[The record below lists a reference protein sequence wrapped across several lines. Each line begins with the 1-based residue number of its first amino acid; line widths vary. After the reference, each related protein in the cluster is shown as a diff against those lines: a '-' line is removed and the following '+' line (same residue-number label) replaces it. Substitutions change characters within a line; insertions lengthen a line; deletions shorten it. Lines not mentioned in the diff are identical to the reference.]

1 MRKFLILCLAILA
14 LLGIAQWL
22 RSVRLPPTQ
31 QVAGPRIVS
40 LAPNLTEIIFELGA
54 GDQLVGVTTY
64 CVYPPEARLRPK
76 VGDFINPN
84 FEAILQLHPT
94 LVMAEL
100 WPSSK
105 TAARLRQLGVT
116 VEEVKSPASIAEIYE
131 IFESIGRLVDRR
143 ERAVQIV
150 DGMKKRIAALEA
162 STAGRSHRPTVYLE
176 IDRPSWTVGRPSFLH
191 EAIAVCGGRNLFED
205 LNRAAVQASEE
216 VIISRNPE
224 IIVSLDA
231 PAGVIRRR
239 PGWRNV
245 AAIRTGSIIDTVDRN
260 LLSHGNHRLV
270 DGMEQLATRFDELDR
285 KR

>member
-1 MRKFLILCLAILA
+1 MRKFIILCLAVLA
-14 LLGIAQWL
+14 VLAALQWL
-22 RSVRLPPTQ
+22 RRRETPDSRRTS
-31 QVAGPRIVS
+31 GPRIVS

-54 GDQLVGVTTY
+54 GDQVVGVTSY

-94 LVMAEL
+94 LVMAEV

-116 VEEVKSPASIAEIYE
+116 VVEVKSPASIAEIYE
-131 IFESIGRLVDRR
+131 IFGDIGLSVDRR
-143 ERAVQIV
+143 ERAAEIV
-150 DGMKKRIAALEA
+150 AAMKGRIAALAA
-162 STAGRSHRPTVYLE
+162 STAGRPHRPTVYLE

-191 EAIAVCGGRNLFED
+191 EAIEICGGRNLFGS

-216 VIISRNPE
+216 VIVSRNPE

-231 PAGVIRRR
+231 PAGVISRR

-245 AAIRTGSIIDTVDRN
+245 AAVRTGSIIDTVDRN

-270 DGMEQLATRFDELDR
+270 DGMEQLAARFDQLRR